1 MHFIRSSLLT
11 VYSLCSFSALAA
23 TVTTGTACNNS
34 PSLCSKTYDSITH
47 LGAHDSPFLRDA
59 STRWSTSGNQFY
71 NSTVQLSAGVR
82 MLTGQI
88 YMANSTT
95 SNTEELHLC
104 HSSCSLFDAG
114 SLVTWLSGIKTW
126 LDAHPYEVV
135 TLLLVN
141 SDNVATAE
149 IAADFVSANIASYA
163 YKPPS
168 SSSPPARGAWP
179 TLSTLIQA
187 NTRLVTFVASLESAD
202 SSASYLMDEFTFVFE
217 NPYDVTD
224 ASGFSCQPQRPTSVA
239 NNPAAAVSAGLMPLM
254 NHFLYDEQLLGIEVP
269 DVQNI
274 TLTNAYSGS
283 VGALGTA
290 ANQCTSLW
298 GRTPTFL
305 LVDFFNVGPAIYTA
319 DRLNGITGATGR
331 TNVSTAVLTAASQ
344 TSAASGRTGN
354 INWIVPVVVAIM
366 GAVYL

>member
-1 MHFIRSSLLT
+1 
-11 VYSLCSFSALAA
+11 
-23 TVTTGTACNNS
+23 
-34 PSLCSKTYDSITH
+34 
-47 LGAHDSPFLRDA
+47 
-59 STRWSTSGNQFY
+59 
-71 NSTVQLSAGVR
+71 
-82 MLTGQI
+82 
-88 YMANSTT
+88 
-95 SNTEELHLC
+95 
-104 HSSCSLFDAG
+104 
-114 SLVTWLSGIKTW
+114 
-126 LDAHPYEVV
+126 
-135 TLLLVN
+135 
-141 SDNVATAE
+141 
-149 IAADFVSANIASYA
+149 
-163 YKPPS
+163 
-168 SSSPPARGAWP
+168 
-179 TLSTLIQA
+179 
-187 NTRLVTFVASLESAD
+187 
-202 SSASYLMDEFTFVFE
+202 MDEFTFVFE